1 MVSSALSAERDEVER
16 QAATLGLQVEQEP
29 QDIVPQVERYF
40 DPDREVA
47 ATWFYWCPC
56 PGVRYYTYREASEP
70 VYRIEPDEHL
80 GQ

>member
-16 QAATLGLQVEQEP
+16 QPATLGHKVEQAL
-29 QDIVPQVERYF
+29 QDIVPRVERNS

-56 PGVRYYTYREASEP
+56 PGVRYYTYGEASEP
-70 VYRIEPDEHL
+70 V
-80 GQ
+80 